1 MMMMIHDHDAWM
13 MDYINEDYDVGE
25 HDDDDY
31 DDDEYDDI
39 VYYQPT
45 IHLLLYLE
53 TTSRLPY
60 YIRCD

>member
-1 MMMMIHDHDAWM
+1 M

-25 HDDDDY
+25 HDDDDEY
-31 DDDEYDDI
+31 EYEYDDI
-39 VYYQPT
+39 IYYQPT